1 MDSVRTMYIRTWV
14 GYNVQGSI
22 IRPW

>member
-1 MDSVRTMYIRTWV
+1 MYIRTWV